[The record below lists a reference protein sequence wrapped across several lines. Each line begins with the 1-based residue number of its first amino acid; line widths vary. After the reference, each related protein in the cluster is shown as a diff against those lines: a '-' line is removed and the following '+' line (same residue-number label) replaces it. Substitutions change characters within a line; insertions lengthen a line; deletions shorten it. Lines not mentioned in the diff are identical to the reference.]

1 MAAQFGFIGLSW
13 DQWSSLKISGGHL
26 EIIWVI
32 KTQWRSVVAI
42 GAQLRLIELN
52 GAQ

>member
-1 MAAQFGFIGLSW
+1 MAAQFGFIGLSR

-26 EIIWVI
+26 GLIWVI
-32 KTQWRSVVAI
+32 KTQWRSVGVT
-42 GAQLRLIELN
+42 GAQLRLIEVN